1 MNTPLIDMKIVEWG
15 LEEVLLAAGTV
26 LGQVSRPVPKD
37 RFELSFW
44 AGNLPVVLKTG
55 YRV

>member
-1 MNTPLIDMKIVEWG
+1 MNTPLIDTKIVEWG

-44 AGNLPVVLKTG
+44 AGNLPVA
-55 YRV
+55 

>member
-1 MNTPLIDMKIVEWG
+1 MNTPLIGKKIVQWG

-44 AGNLPVVLKTG
+44 AGNLPVALKTRC
-55 YRV
+55 RV